1 MDERWKTTL
10 RAICSYRP
18 ELGMGLFQKQ
28 SLASEVDKIGRHR
41 QGTWLRQEQEAR
53 ADKPW
58 TICCSSLKA
67 NKKPLDKRS

>member
-1 MDERWKTTL
+1 
-10 RAICSYRP
+10 
-18 ELGMGLFQKQ
+18 MGLFQKQ